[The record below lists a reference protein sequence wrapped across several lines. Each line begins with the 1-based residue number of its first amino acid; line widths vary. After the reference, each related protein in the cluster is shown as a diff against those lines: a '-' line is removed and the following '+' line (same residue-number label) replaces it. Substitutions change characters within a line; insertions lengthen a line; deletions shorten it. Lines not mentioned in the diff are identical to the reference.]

1 MLDYFNNS
9 EKLLKKGPIIIF
21 ILAFIYFI
29 YFAFFA
35 DYQSY
40 TQASIYLVAFS
51 SLALYLKYINTKS
64 GRENFKILNYIIGI
78 CITIF
83 AIFAV
88 VAGIENIEF
97 SIDKEYSF
105 VLLFSMLTTVALTIY
120 FVLTFLFRKFGRT
133 IISSSLRNSIFF
145 YVALGLFTLSLFGLT
160 IIRFNTADD
169 SEIVLLIFN
178 FCFLLF
184 VEATYIR
191 YIYLYNEHKL
201 NSILKVCSSCGYE
214 YKDVDKCPECG
225 NTEIKKKNV
234 SEIFAKIDEVEQKK
248 TKRVGSAF
256 QVDNIPNNLIGKKIK
271 TYARVFLKIFIV
283 LLFLGFA
290 STFIYAGIVA
300 DIESSFLTYLMVLV
314 ITNIIIILAFIFSYF
329 SFLLVSGFG
338 AIIEDINSIKN
349 K

>member
-29 YFAFFA
+29 YFAFLA

-40 TQASIYLVAFS
+40 TQASTYLVAFS

-64 GRENFKILNYIIGI
+64 GRENFKTLNYIIGI
-78 CITIF
+78 CTTIF

-88 VAGIENIEF
+88 VAGIENIDF

-105 VLLFSMLTTVALTIY
+105 VLLFSILTTVALTIY
-120 FVLTFLFRKFGRT
+120 FILTFLFNKFGRT
-133 IISSSLRNSIFF
+133 IISNSSRNSMFF
-145 YVALGLFTLSLFGLT
+145 YTVLGLYTLSLFGLT
-160 IIRFNTADD
+160 IIKFNTADS

-201 NSILKVCSSCGYE
+201 NSVLKVCASCGYE
-214 YKDVDKCPECG
+214 YKDVCKCPECG

-271 TYARVFLKIFIV
+271 SYARVFLKISIV
-283 LLFLGFA
+283 ILFLGFA

-300 DIESSFLTYLMVLV
+300 DEESSFLTYLVVLV
-314 ITNIIIILAFIFSYF
+314 VTNIIIVLTFVFSYF

-338 AIIEDINSIKN
+338 AIIEDINAIKN